1 MPNGIY
7 SRKCKKQKHDKTARQ
22 KKRSWRN
29 VRKKELVSYL
39 GRQEGHRYGGR
50 EFIW

>member
-22 KKRSWRN
+22 KRSWRN